1 MTDDELHPH
10 LKDVDRLLRRARFQP
25 RASLEVEVTGRLRRG
40 EAPAGPSRG
49 PRVAWGAVAAGI
61 VGLAGVGGFLAT
73 RPAATVTIDRCCFDL
88 DGGGVADDGVLVIAR
103 PGQRVQELRIYED
116 ADRSGRLSDGDPLR
130 FERGVAPVLTGPPI
144 SGAVATECCLDW
156 DGGGA
161 PDDGLMVVRSAPDRV
176 VMAAIYE
183 TGRGP
188 VASVDGWQLR

>member
-1 MTDDELHPH
+1 VTDDELPPH
-10 LKDVDRLLRRARFQP
+10 LKDVDRLLRRARFEP
-25 RASLEVEVTGRLRRG
+25 RASLEAEVTGRLRRG
-40 EAPAGPSRG
+40 EAPAAASRG
-49 PRVAWGAVAAGI
+49 PRVGWVAAGI

-88 DGGGVADDGVLVIAR
+88 DGGGVADDGVLVVAR

-130 FERGVAPVLTGPPI
+130 FERGIAPVLTGPPI